1 MKLNKKIFALG
12 SCLLLLCGAI
22 SSVSA
27 YTYLLGTKY
36 QQATFVDIP
45 GFGHAKYNL
54 NYGSKKATTEKL
66 GTFKK
71 VKSEALLGNYTA
83 LVTKTKGQ
91 VSNEVGVS
99 STPRVAV
106 EYGVSK
112 GTIYFA
118 RVGSS
123 SLEPSNTCDVTL
135 KFSADNLK
143 PH

>member
-45 GFGHAKYNL
+45 AFGHVKYNM
-54 NYGSKKATTEKL
+54 NYGSKKATT
-66 GTFKK
+66 GFYATFKK
-71 VKSEALLGNYTA
+71 VKSEALLGNFA
-83 LVTKTKGQ
+83 SLVTSSKRD
-91 VSNEVGVS
+91 VSNEVSVS
-99 STPRVAV
+99 STPRVAE
-106 EYGVSK
+106 EYGASK

-118 RVGSS
+118 SVSS
-123 SLEPSNTCDVTL
+123 NSLEPSNTCDVTL

-143 PH
+143 PL